1 LRPGSSAISLLLVLV
16 LVALEGC
23 SPARVRE
30 GWQGAGRRW
39 FEAEVL
45 TGFDGE
51 GNTVATLAVSV
62 PYRNLVFFQ
71 RDGQFVARYVI
82 DAVQRVE
89 DEPARAHRFEG
100 EVVVE
105 SYANTREALVDRR
118 TVRLQLVP
126 PRGDRAVPIEVVV
139 NVAIEGTQ
147 REDSTVLRVTPERL
161 AEGGIAL
168 GELSLYQL
176 RDPLAAPP
184 TTRLEVA
191 AQAVPDATLFSR
203 ANFGGFDVATG
214 APWVLVRIFDL
225 SPQQGQGTH
234 ELKLEVVGVDR
245 REHLWTRTI
254 PVPRQGVETGVLL
267 QLPPEAV
274 VYGANRL
281 AVTVPEAKR
290 RTLEVRD
297 FGLDL
302 TDDGSWR
309 AVVRQIELLA
319 EEDELE
325 RLREA
330 APDDRARLW
339 ADFWARRDPAPQ
351 EPGNERLREHY
362 RRVRHARRTYA
373 DGFSDG
379 ALSDR
384 GRVFVLH
391 GPPASVYQAQDQA
404 DILSRWEVWTY
415 TDPAVIYYFQ
425 LAYGANYRLVW
436 REDY

>member
-1 LRPGSSAISLLLVLV
+1 MRPGSSAISLLLVLV

-23 SPARVRE
+23 TPARIRD

-45 TGFDGE
+45 TGFDE
-51 GNTVATLAVSV
+51 QGNTVATLAVSL
-62 PYRNLVFFQ
+62 PYRNLVFFR
-71 RDGQFVARYVI
+71 RDGEFVARYTI
-82 DAVQRVE
+82 DAVQRVRGSA
-89 DEPARAHRFEG
+89 ARAHRFEG

-105 SYANTREALVDRR
+105 DYAKTREALIERK
-118 TVRLQLVP
+118 TVRLELVSP
-126 PRGDRAVPIEVVV
+126 PAERPQPIEVVV
-139 NVAIEGTQ
+139 QVAIDGTQ
-147 REDSTVLRVTPERL
+147 RTDSTVLRVTPERL
-161 AEGGIAL
+161 ADGGIAL

-176 RDPLAAPP
+176 RDPLAGVPR
-184 TTRLEVA
+184 TRLEVG
-191 AQAVPDATLFSR
+191 AQAVPDATIFSR
-203 ANFGGFDVATG
+203 ATFGGFDVATG

-225 SPQQGQGTH
+225 SPEAGDGTH
-234 ELKLEVVGVDR
+234 QLRLEVVGVENRD
-245 REHLWTRTI
+245 HLWTQEI

-267 QLPPEAV
+267 QLPPEAL
-274 VYGANRL
+274 VYGDNRL

-290 RTLEVRD
+290 RTVEIRD

-302 TDDGSWR
+302 RDDDSWK

-319 EEDELE
+319 GPEELD

-330 APDDRARLW
+330 PPERRDALW
-339 ADFWARRDPAPQ
+339 TAFWDRRDPEPQ
-351 EPGNERLREHY
+351 SPGNERLREHY
-362 RRVRHARRTYA
+362 GRVRHARRTYA
-373 DGFSDG
+373 DGFGDG

-391 GPPASVYQAQDQA
+391 GPPASVYQAQDQV

-415 TDPAVIYYFQ
+415 TDPSIIYYFQ
-425 LAYGANYRLVW
+425 LAYGTNYRLVW